1 MTKALK
7 INKSTEQGV
16 LDFLKFL
23 LENNKVK
30 GVFTLKKISKDGAIA
45 YSLITDPKD
54 LDDAV
59 PFYPLMPV
67 NAGKLFK
74 TSCCSCRTM

>member
-16 LDFLKFL
+16 LEFLKSL

-54 LDDAV
+54 LVDAV
-59 PFYPLMPV
+59 PFYYL
-67 NAGKLFK
+67 K
-74 TSCCSCRTM
+74 